1 MVDLEKTYLINR
13 NSYVTELKKEFV
25 KLISQ
30 IKTLKGVNFSYVL
43 NQNPEQVGMTLK
55 AYLVPGN
62 LDPLVV

>member
-43 NQNPEQVGMTLK
+43 NQNPEQVWGS
-55 AYLVPGN
+55 G
-62 LDPLVV
+62 